1 MRILV
6 AVDWSD
12 ETFAAVQAVA
22 RMYCPDE
29 LALIHAVD
37 VTPFESP
44 VFAPHIAKEAYADV
58 RDAMVQAGE
67 RLLEQTAALA
77 PAGVKS
83 VRRLC
88 ELGSPADVILD
99 AARAAAA
106 DLLVLGTRSRGK
118 IAELVLGSV
127 SHRVL
132 LHAPCPTLIIKR
144 PLESLR
150 RVLVAVEGPEDAGRI
165 RDWLRTRPFTKPID
179 LKILHVLPNLH
190 FGDPGV
196 ELSYATWVQ
205 QTEQAARQ
213 FLDDLKAPLQDHRC
227 AVTTQVIA
235 GFPSRA
241 IAEASRD
248 CDLVI
253 VGSHGRSGVGR
264 FLLGSVSH
272 AVVHRVDCAILVVR
286 P

>member
-12 ETFAAVQAVA
+12 ETFAAVQAVG
-22 RMYCPDE
+22 RLYCPDE

-44 VFAPHIAKEAYADV
+44 LFAPHIAKEAYADV
-58 RDAMVQAGE
+58 RDAMVQSGE
-67 RLLEQTAALA
+67 QLLEQTAALA

-88 ELGSPADVILD
+88 ELGEPADVVLD

-106 DLLVLGTRSRGK
+106 DLLVLGTRSRGR

-132 LHAPCPTLIIKR
+132 LHAPCSTLIVKK
-144 PLESLR
+144 PLGTLR
-150 RVLVAVEGPEDAGRI
+150 RALVAVEGPEDAAQI
-165 RDWLRTRPFTKPID
+165 RDWLQAHPFSKPID
-179 LKILHVLPNLH
+179 LTVLHVLPNLH
-190 FGDPGV
+190 FGDPAT
-196 ELSYATWVQ
+196 ELSYASLVE
-205 QTEQAARQ
+205 QTEEAAGR
-213 FLDDLKAPLQDHRC
+213 FLDELKASLPGDRY
-227 AVTTQVIA
+227 AVTTQALA
-235 GFPSRA
+235 GFPTQA
-241 IAEASRD
+241 ITQAAQD

-253 VGSHGRSGVGR
+253 VGSHGRSGVSR

-272 AVVHRVDCAILVVR
+272 SVVHRVGCPILVVR
-286 P
+286 K